1 MGKTPSWQRY
11 EDRLARVTA
20 YIHDHL
26 DEDID
31 LNRLAEIACLSP
43 YHWHRIYRA
52 VHGETVAATVKR
64 VRLSRAA
71 GHLAHSDMPVDQV
84 ARKCGYPNLQSF
96 TRIFSAAYGMP
107 PAQYRKS
114 GGHARLR
121 EQTREGVQGMYDV
134 TIKTLDDMTAATV
147 EHRGPYMEVGRSF
160 EAVFGWLAVRNLM
173 GQVQKTIGIYYDDP
187 DAVPED
193 QLRSRAGVVIA
204 DGFAV
209 EPPLELTPIAGGD
222 YAVLRY
228 KGPYADMPE
237 AYRWFYSE
245 WLKESGREAAD
256 QPMFEDYLNN
266 PRDTAP
272 SDLLT
277 DIYMPLVRDDKKSK

>member
-52 VHGETVAATVKR
+52 VHGETIAATVKR

-71 GHLAHSDMPVDQV
+71 GYLAQSDMPVEEV

-96 TRIFSAAYGMP
+96 TRIFSAAFGMP
-107 PAQYRKS
+107 PAQYRRS
-114 GGHARLR
+114 GNHALFQH
-121 EQTREGVQGMYDV
+121 QTCERIVGMYDV
-134 TIKTLDDMTAATV
+134 KIRTIPDMTAATI
-147 EHRGPYMEVGRSF
+147 EHRGSYMEVGRAF
-160 EAVFGWLAVRNLM
+160 ETVFGWLGVRDLM
-173 GQVQKTIGIYYDDP
+173 GDVQKTIGIYYDDP
-187 DAVPED
+187 EAVPEAE
-193 QLRSRAGVVIA
+193 LRSRAGVVVP
-204 DGFAV
+204 DGFAAEAPV
-209 EPPLELTPIAGGD
+209 ELTPIAGGE

-228 KGPYADMPE
+228 KGPYADMPM
-237 AYRWFYSE
+237 AYQWFFAE
-245 WLKESGREAAD
+245 WLKESGRETAD
-256 QPMFEDYLNN
+256 EPMFEDYLND
-266 PRDTAP
+266 PRETP
-272 SDLLT
+272 PPDLLT
-277 DIYMPLVRDDKKSK
+277 DIYMPLRPA